1 METCFAKPQGYID
14 DEVLTRTAASLTAD
28 VDPLAIYLKQISRY
42 ALLSP
47 QEELRLADTIHG
59 LKTKIRAL
67 GDELALYPEKE
78 KEYACQIERL
88 QEELRIEKN
97 KMVQANLRLVV
108 SVAKKYQHRGLSL
121 IDLIDEGNI
130 GLLEAVDRF
139 EASRNCRFSTYGI
152 WWIRQAIIK
161 GIADKGR
168 IIRMPVHMLNTI
180 NKCFMIAKQLTQEY
194 GHEPSCLELSE
205 YIGETPEK
213 IEEYM
218 KLAQETSSLDT
229 TIDEASPS
237 VLGDLLST
245 DENEQQVENVFSA
258 MLSETINS
266 VLKEFSE
273 REMAII
279 KLRFGLDG
287 RTPMTLSET
296 GRVLGIT
303 RERVRQIQEK
313 MLEKLKENKEL
324 IAFNDL
330 R

>member
-14 DEVLTRTAASLTAD
+14 DEVLTITAASLTAD

-313 MLEKLKENKEL
+313 MLEKLKESKEL

>member
-14 DEVLTRTAASLTAD
+14 DEVLTRTAASLTVD

-229 TIDEASPS
+229 TIDESSPS

-313 MLEKLKENKEL
+313 MLEKLKESKEL

>member
-14 DEVLTRTAASLTAD
+14 DEVLTGTAASLTAD

-229 TIDEASPS
+229 TIDESSPS

-313 MLEKLKENKEL
+313 MLEKLKESKEL

>member
-1 METCFAKPQGYID
+1 MDTCFEKSPGHIESEILNGKKPSGI
-14 DEVLTRTAASLTAD
+14 AD

-42 ALLSP
+42 ALLSS
-47 QEELRLADTIHG
+47 QEELQLADRIQG
-59 LKTKIRAL
+59 LKAQIRKL
-67 GDELALYPEKE
+67 GDELIQFPEKE
-78 KEYACQIERL
+78 EEYSCQIAEL
-88 QEELRIEKN
+88 QELLRIEKN

-108 SVAKKYQHRGLSL
+108 SVAKKYQHRGLAL

-180 NKCFMIAKQLTQEY
+180 NKCFMIAKQLTLEY
-194 GHEPSCLELSE
+194 GHEPSCLELSQ

-229 TIDEASPS
+229 TIDESSPS
-237 VLGDLLST
+237 VLGDLLTT
-245 DENEQQVENVFSA
+245 DEAEQQEENVFSA
-258 MLSETINS
+258 MLTETINS
-266 VLKEFSE
+266 VLKDFSE

-313 MLEKLKENKEL
+313 MLEKLKERKEL
-324 IAFNDL
+324 IAFNEL

>member
-1 METCFAKPQGYID
+1 
-14 DEVLTRTAASLTAD
+14 
-28 VDPLAIYLKQISRY
+28 
-42 ALLSP
+42 
-47 QEELRLADTIHG
+47 
-59 LKTKIRAL
+59 
-67 GDELALYPEKE
+67 
-78 KEYACQIERL
+78 
-88 QEELRIEKN
+88 
-97 KMVQANLRLVV
+97 MVHANLRLVV
-108 SVAKKYQHRGLSL
+108 SVAKKYQHRGLAL

-194 GHEPSCLELSE
+194 GREPTCVELSE

-229 TIDEASPS
+229 TIDESSPS
-237 VLGDLLST
+237 VLGDLLTT
-245 DENEQQVENVFSA
+245 DDDEQQMENVFSA
-258 MLSETINS
+258 MLSETIDT
-266 VLKEFSE
+266 VLREFSE

-313 MLEKLKENKEL
+313 MLEKLKESEALLSFNEL
-324 IAFNDL
+324 

>member
-1 METCFAKPQGYID
+1 METCFAKSQGYID
-14 DEVLTRTAASLTAD
+14 DEALTGTAASLSAD

-59 LKTKIRAL
+59 LKTRIRAL
-67 GDELALYPEKE
+67 GDELARCPEKE
-78 KEYACQIERL
+78 KEYSHQIEQL

-229 TIDEASPS
+229 TIDESSPS

-313 MLEKLKENKEL
+313 MLEKLKESKEL
-324 IAFNDL
+324 IAFDEL

>member
-313 MLEKLKENKEL
+313 LLEKLKESKEL

>member
-14 DEVLTRTAASLTAD
+14 DESFHGAAGSSAAD

-47 QEELRLADTIHG
+47 QEELHLADTIHG
-59 LKTKIRAL
+59 LKAKIRAL
-67 GDELALYPEKE
+67 GDELARCPEKE
-78 KEYACQIERL
+78 KEYSCQIERL

-229 TIDEASPS
+229 TIDESSPS
-237 VLGDLLST
+237 VLGDLLTT
-245 DENEQQVENVFSA
+245 DENEQQVESVFSA

-313 MLEKLKENKEL
+313 MMEKLKESKEL
-324 IAFNDL
+324 IAFNEL

>member
-14 DEVLTRTAASLTAD
+14 DEVLTGTAASLTAD

-194 GHEPSCLELSE
+194 GHEPSCVELSE

-229 TIDEASPS
+229 TIDESSPS
-237 VLGDLLST
+237 VLGDLLTT
-245 DENEQQVENVFSA
+245 DENEQQMESVFSA

-313 MLEKLKENKEL
+313 MMEKLKESKEL

>member
-14 DEVLTRTAASLTAD
+14 DESFHGAAGSLAVD

-47 QEELRLADTIHG
+47 QEELRLADTING
-59 LKTKIRAL
+59 LKAKIRAL
-67 GDELALYPEKE
+67 GDELASCPEKE
-78 KEYACQIERL
+78 HEYSRQIERL

-194 GHEPSCLELSE
+194 GHEPSCVELSE

-229 TIDEASPS
+229 TIDESSPS
-237 VLGDLLST
+237 VLGDLLTT
-245 DENEQQVENVFSA
+245 DENEQQMESVFSA

-313 MLEKLKENKEL
+313 MLEKLKESKEL
-324 IAFNDL
+324 IAFNEL

>member
-14 DEVLTRTAASLTAD
+14 DESLTGTAASLSAD

-59 LKTKIRAL
+59 LKTRIRAL
-67 GDELALYPEKE
+67 GDELARCPEKE
-78 KEYACQIERL
+78 KEYSHQIEQL

-229 TIDEASPS
+229 TIDESSPS

-313 MLEKLKENKEL
+313 MLEKLKESKEL
-324 IAFNDL
+324 IAFNEL

>member
-1 METCFAKPQGYID
+1 METCFAKSQGYID
-14 DEVLTRTAASLTAD
+14 DESLTGTVASLSAD

-59 LKTKIRAL
+59 LKTRIRAL
-67 GDELALYPEKE
+67 GDELARCPEKE
-78 KEYACQIERL
+78 KEYSHQIEQL

-229 TIDEASPS
+229 TIDESSPS

-313 MLEKLKENKEL
+313 MLEKLKESKEL
-324 IAFNDL
+324 IAFNEL

>member
-152 WWIRQAIIK
+152 WWISQAIIK

-313 MLEKLKENKEL
+313 MLEKLKESKEL

>member
-313 MLEKLKENKEL
+313 MLEKLKESKEL

>member
-14 DEVLTRTAASLTAD
+14 DEVLTRTAASLIAD

-313 MLEKLKENKEL
+313 MLEKLKESKEL